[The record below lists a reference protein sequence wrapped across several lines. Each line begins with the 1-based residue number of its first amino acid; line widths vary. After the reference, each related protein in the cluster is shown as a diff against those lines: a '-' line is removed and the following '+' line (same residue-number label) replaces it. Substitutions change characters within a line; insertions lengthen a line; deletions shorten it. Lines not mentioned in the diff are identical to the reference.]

1 MDTWVIDM
9 SLKAKEEKFNGL
21 VSKYASIQK
30 NLGTYE
36 LFIFNKIKENPN
48 HIIKNASI
56 NRIPLY
62 VYLGW
67 NVDLETVQISDK
79 NILNFLTPKQLYD
92 WSIYCKEQGTLRDLV
107 EMLSC
112 SEQQFADLL
121 YQLDFTNKTQDEIP
135 KDLKIYQNSWQSY
148 GRKYIQD
155 LNKEIQKKE
164 DYKENLLL
172 LPCSKRRPY
181 YKNGLKSAFKKHEK
195 LTDFFNDST
204 YHKVVMTNI
213 GLLPE
218 EYWEH
223 DVVLNYTAGVPDIWR
238 IQKLSENFFNKHKF
252 KKIAC
257 FVEYSPYL
265 EILEIQ
271 KSRFNLDIDFYIPK
285 KYKVLGAKFAIDKV
299 K

>member
-1 MDTWVIDM
+1 MEKWTIDM
-9 SLKAKEEKFNGL
+9 SLKAKEGNGL
-21 VSKYASIQK
+21 TSKYASIQK

-36 LFIFNKIKENPN
+36 LFVFNKIKENPN
-48 HIIKNASI
+48 HIIINAPF
-56 NRIPLY
+56 NRVPLY

-67 NVDLETVQISDK
+67 NIDLETVQNLDK
-79 NILNFLTPKQLYD
+79 NVLNFITPKQLYD

-195 LTDFFNDST
+195 LADFFSDNT

-218 EYWEH
+218 EFWTR
-223 DVVLNYTAGVPDIWR
+223 DLVMNYTAGVPDIWR
-238 IQKLSENFFNKHKF
+238 IQKISENFFKNKKF
-252 KKIAC
+252 NHIAC
-257 FVEYSPYL
+257 FVEFPPYL

-271 KSRFNLDIDFYIPK
+271 KMRYNLNIDFFVPK
-285 KYKVLGAKFAIDKV
+285 KYKALGAKFAIDKV